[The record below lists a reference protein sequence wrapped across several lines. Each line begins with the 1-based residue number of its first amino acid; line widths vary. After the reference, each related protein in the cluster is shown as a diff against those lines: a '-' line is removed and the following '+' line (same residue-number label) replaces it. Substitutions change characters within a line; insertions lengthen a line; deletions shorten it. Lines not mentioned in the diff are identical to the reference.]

1 MGGKAAKKNNVSMAE
16 TDYTARRK
24 PNYRQSP
31 EEDTKTNK
39 KIIGKIYTTK
49 FNTKRRMADPPRNT
63 RASTMKQSIDAS
75 APFEPTESPRDSL

>member
-1 MGGKAAKKNNVSMAE
+1 VGSKATKKANVSMAE

-31 EEDTKTNK
+31 DEEPKTNK

-49 FNTKRRMADPPRNT
+49 LNTKRRMAKEDPPRNT
-63 RASTMKQSIDAS
+63 R
-75 APFEPTESPRDSL
+75 